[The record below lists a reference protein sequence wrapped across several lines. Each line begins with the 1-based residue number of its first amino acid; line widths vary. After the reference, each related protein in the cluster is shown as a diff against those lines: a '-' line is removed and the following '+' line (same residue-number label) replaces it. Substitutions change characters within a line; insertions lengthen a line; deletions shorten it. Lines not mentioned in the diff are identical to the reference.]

1 MRKIFIVVFSMLLC
15 ISTFAQKTEPGRQ
28 LTKVDCLLKS
38 KSQHTAG
45 WILTAAGGA
54 MVVTGLVFISSNWDY
69 FDAKGI
75 GTGLLIGGAAA
86 VTGGI
91 ILFNASKRN
100 KQNATRPGVT
110 FNLKMENAKL
120 VRNTTL
126 KNNFCPSLSV
136 KIGLK

>member
-1 MRKIFIVVFSMLLC
+1 MRKIFFVVFSMLFS
-15 ISTFAQKTEPGRQ
+15 ISLFSQKTEPTHQ
-28 LTKVDCLLKS
+28 LSKQDYLRKS
-38 KSQHTAG
+38 KNQKTAA
-45 WILTAAGGA
+45 WILTAGGGA